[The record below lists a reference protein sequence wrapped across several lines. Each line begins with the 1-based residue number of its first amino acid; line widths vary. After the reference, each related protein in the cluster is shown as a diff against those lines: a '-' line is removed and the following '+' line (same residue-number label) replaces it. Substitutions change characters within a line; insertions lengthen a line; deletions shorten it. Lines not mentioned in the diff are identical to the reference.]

1 MKRRTRRCWGPRR
14 LSTSGGLPPR
24 FAFKTWT
31 GVPRT
36 VVLMPPSSP
45 SAARCL
51 WDADGATPDLHQQ
64 LAAAPGILLHLD
76 TVEDLRGLGDGAGE
90 GRREG
95 ELWTTTVDWFRMAL
109 PLIPLCQIHIRGMP
123 GRCSARVV
131 VEAVTM
137 LAAPLHATGAATA
150 AKEARARARRSLP
163 GAKTATTRLLA
174 AARTTVVW
182 FRSGSTAIAGRQTHH
197 IAAASM
203 VRTVA
208 CAPTAVRA
216 PDPLLTATAST
227 GLSSPPR
234 PPSLLAGL
242 RARRRYARHR
252 CLLVLSLWRN
262 RLLVSRPWSLRLWE
276 TTSLPSADC
285 NLSVC
290 GCL

>member
-1 MKRRTRRCWGPRR
+1 
-14 LSTSGGLPPR
+14 
-24 FAFKTWT
+24 
-31 GVPRT
+31 
-36 VVLMPPSSP
+36 MPPSPP
-45 SAARCL
+45 SAAMLKAQPQISISSTRPL
-51 WDADGATPDLHQQ
+51 RAQG
-64 LAAAPGILLHLD
+64 GSVFRILVHLE
-76 TVEDLRGLGDGAGE
+76 TVEDLRGLGEPSDGAG
-90 GRREG
+90 EG

-182 FRSGSTAIAGRQTHH
+182 FRSGSTATAGRQTHH